1 MFIGLVDKK
10 LEQLKYM
17 YRYFLAITGLA
28 LVLGGCASAP
38 PSGSRAPAGGSVVIE
53 SATPEPTVPEYVPE
67 APRVVVQ
74 EPRVV
79 ESNQN
84 PALDSLVDQSLRF
97 ISERHYS
104 RAIATAE
111 RAMSIDRYD
120 PRVYL
125 LLAQA
130 HKFSGNLAL
139 SRQYAERGLA
149 ISQPDTETSRALESL
164 K

>member
-1 MFIGLVDKK
+1 MNKKVLILICYTSLLV
-10 LEQLKYM
+10 
-17 YRYFLAITGLA
+17 A
-28 LVLGGCASAP
+28 CASTTPSAP
-38 PSGSRAPAGGSVVIE
+38 LPSE
-53 SATPEPTVPEYVPE
+53 DSAAAAMPPTIVFPPEPPIAQEP
-67 APRVVVQ
+67 PRVVVQ

-84 PALDSLVDQSLRF
+84 PALDSLVDQALRQL
-97 ISERHYS
+97 SDRDYG
-104 RAIATAE
+104 RAISTAE

-130 HKFSGNLAL
+130 HRFSGNLAL

-149 ISQPDTETSRALESL
+149 VSQPDTDTSRALEGL

>member
-1 MFIGLVDKK
+1 VVVGPV
-10 LEQLKYM
+10 LEPIDPEY
-17 YRYFLAITGLA
+17 I
-28 LVLGGCASAP
+28 
-38 PSGSRAPAGGSVVIE
+38 
-53 SATPEPTVPEYVPE
+53 PEP
-67 APRVVVQ
+67 PRVAVQ

-84 PALDSLVDQSLRF
+84 PALDALVDQALRF
-97 ISERHYS
+97 LSEREYA
-104 RAIATAE
+104 RAVSTAE

-149 ISQPDTETSRALESL
+149 VSQPDTDTSRALENL

>member
-1 MFIGLVDKK
+1 MNPKTL
-10 LEQLKYM
+10 LP
-17 YRYFLAITGLA
+17 FLCLTLT
-28 LVLGGCASAP
+28 VVGCASTAP
-38 PSGSRAPAGGSVVIE
+38 VASQPREVGSGPVAVEPADEVFYPAE
-53 SATPEPTVPEYVPE
+53 PEYAPEP
-67 APRVVVQ
+67 PRVVVQ

-84 PALDSLVDQSLRF
+84 PALDSLVDQALRF
-97 ISERHYS
+97 MSERQYA
-104 RAIATAE
+104 RAISTAE
-111 RAMSIDRYD
+111 RGMSIDRYD

-149 ISQPDTETSRALESL
+149 VSQSDTDTSRALETL

>member
-1 MFIGLVDKK
+1 MNKYILGIG
-10 LEQLKYM
+10 
-17 YRYFLAITGLA
+17 FSSLA
-28 LVLGGCASAP
+28 LVGCVSTAP
-38 PSGSRAPAGGSVVIE
+38 VSTAPQE
-53 SATPEPTVPEYVPE
+53 SASEAEERSTEIYYPGEPSVAPEP
-67 APRVVVQ
+67 PRVVVQ

-84 PALDSLVDQSLRF
+84 PALDALVDQSLRF
-97 ISERHYS
+97 ISERQYA
-104 RAIATAE
+104 RAISTAE

-149 ISQPDTETSRALESL
+149 VSQPGTDTSRALQSL
-164 K
+164 R

>member
-1 MFIGLVDKK
+1 MKGYTYLGLGFAM
-10 LEQLKYM
+10 L
-17 YRYFLAITGLA
+17 LA
-28 LVLGGCASAP
+28 GCATTPPAVTVPASTSPAVAAP
-38 PSGSRAPAGGSVVIE
+38 VLEPAEPTYI
-53 SATPEPTVPEYVPE
+53 PEP
-67 APRVVVQ
+67 PRVVVQ

-84 PALDSLVDQSLRF
+84 PALDQLVDLALRYL
-97 ISERHYS
+97 SQEDYP
-104 RAIATAE
+104 RAITTAE

-125 LLAQA
+125 LLAQS
-130 HKFSGNLAL
+130 HRLSGNLAL

-149 ISQPDTETSRALESL
+149 ISQAGTETARALESL

>member
-1 MFIGLVDKK
+1 MKV
-10 LEQLKYM
+10 
-17 YRYFLAITGLA
+17 FLSIALA
-28 LVLGGCASAP
+28 SVAVLTGCASTAP
-38 PSGSRAPAGGSVVIE
+38 VAPESQAPAAETSS
-53 SATPEPTVPEYVPE
+53 SAQEVYYPAEPEYVPE
-67 APRVVVQ
+67 PPRVVVQ

-79 ESNQN
+79 ESIQN
-84 PALDSLVDQSLRF
+84 PALDSLVDQALRF
-97 ISERHYS
+97 MSERQYS
-104 RAIATAE
+104 RAISTAE

-139 SRQYAERGLA
+139 SRQYAERGLGV
-149 ISQPDTETSRALESL
+149 SQPNTDTSRALESL

>member
-1 MFIGLVDKK
+1 MKGVTYLSLGFAVL
-10 LEQLKYM
+10 
-17 YRYFLAITGLA
+17 LA
-28 LVLGGCASAP
+28 GCATGP
-38 PSGSRAPAGGSVVIE
+38 PSASI
-53 SATPEPTVPEYVPE
+53 PEPSSPEVVSPVLVPAEPEYIPE
-67 APRVVVQ
+67 PPRVVVQ

-84 PALDSLVDQSLRF
+84 PALDQLIDLALRYL
-97 ISERHYS
+97 SERDYP
-104 RAIATAE
+104 RAITTAE

-125 LLAQA
+125 LLAQS
-130 HKFSGNLAL
+130 HRLSGNLAL

-149 ISQPDTETSRALESL
+149 ISQTGTETARALENL

>member
-1 MFIGLVDKK
+1 MDQRLLLSTLV
-10 LEQLKYM
+10 
-17 YRYFLAITGLA
+17 A
-28 LVLGGCASAP
+28 LFLGGCASTAP
-38 PSGSRAPAGGSVVIE
+38 VNNAPQEPAPIPSEPAAEVYYPDDPDAAPL
-53 SATPEPTVPEYVPE
+53 P
-67 APRVVVQ
+67 PRVVVQ
-74 EPRVV
+74 EPRIV

-84 PALDSLVDQSLRF
+84 PALDALVDQSLRF
-97 ISERHYS
+97 ISERQYA
-104 RAIATAE
+104 RAISTAE

-149 ISQPDTETSRALESL
+149 VSQPDTDTSRALESL
-164 K
+164 R

>member
-1 MFIGLVDKK
+1 MNQK
-10 LEQLKYM
+10 LILS
-17 YRYFLAITGLA
+17 LLGLA
-28 LVLGGCASAP
+28 LTLVGCASTAPVPAP
-38 PSGSRAPAGGSVVIE
+38 PQEAGPVAVDPAEEVFYPAE
-53 SATPEPTVPEYVPE
+53 PEYAPEP
-67 APRVVVQ
+67 PRVVVQ

-84 PALDSLVDQSLRF
+84 PALDSLVDQALRF
-97 ISERHYS
+97 MSERQYA
-104 RAIATAE
+104 RAISTAE
-111 RAMSIDRYD
+111 RGMSIDRYD

-149 ISQPDTETSRALESL
+149 VSQSGTDTSRALETL

>member
-1 MFIGLVDKK
+1 MNQKILLPLLGF
-10 LEQLKYM
+10 
-17 YRYFLAITGLA
+17 A
-28 LVLGGCASAP
+28 LTVVGCASTAP
-38 PSGSRAPAGGSVVIE
+38 VAPQSQESGAVTVQPTEEIFYPAE
-53 SATPEPTVPEYVPE
+53 PAYAPEP
-67 APRVVVQ
+67 PRVVVQ

-84 PALDSLVDQSLRF
+84 PALDSLVDQALRF
-97 ISERHYS
+97 MSERQYA
-104 RAIATAE
+104 RAISTAE
-111 RAMSIDRYD
+111 RGMSIDRYD

-149 ISQPDTETSRALESL
+149 VSQSDTDTSRALEAL

>member
-1 MFIGLVDKK
+1 MNQKIL
-10 LEQLKYM
+10 LPL
-17 YRYFLAITGLA
+17 LGLA
-28 LVLGGCASAP
+28 LTVVGCASTAP
-38 PSGSRAPAGGSVVIE
+38 VAPQPQE
-53 SATPEPTVPEYVPE
+53 SSPVAVEPAEEVFYPAEPEYAPEP
-67 APRVVVQ
+67 PRVVVQ

-84 PALDSLVDQSLRF
+84 PALDSLVDQALRF
-97 ISERHYS
+97 MSERQYA
-104 RAIATAE
+104 RAISTAE
-111 RAMSIDRYD
+111 RGMSIDRYD

-130 HKFSGNLAL
+130 HKLSGNLAL

-149 ISQPDTETSRALESL
+149 VSQSGTDTSRALETL

>member
-1 MFIGLVDKK
+1 MKSDLFIAML
-10 LEQLKYM
+10 
-17 YRYFLAITGLA
+17 LASVVSL
-28 LVLGGCASAP
+28 LSGCASSPQAQNTP
-38 PSGSRAPAGGSVVIE
+38 VSEVPSMEQASEPL
-53 SATPEPTVPEYVPE
+53 PEPSLYPLEPEVVPEQ
-67 APRVVVQ
+67 PRVVVQ

-84 PALDSLVDQSLRF
+84 PALDSLVDQALAYLSARD
-97 ISERHYS
+97 YP
-104 RAIATAE
+104 RAVTTAE

-130 HKFSGNLAL
+130 HRLSGNLVL

-149 ISQPDTETSRALESL
+149 ISQADSDTARALERL
-164 K
+164 R